1 MSLLGKRRLGVSSTS
16 PFTPQQ
22 TRPDYQVPI
31 HPATEDIEDLESLIR
46 SIADELERAEKAKAK
61 GSMPTGKD
69 SWSSGSEGTRSP
81 DLLAT
86 PVSAADSE
94 PFMGLDT
101 PPSMGDTQESPTSHA
116 SSGRRGLDKA
126 QQSNSRPKERSQAM
140 STSTSSSAAKSTARI
155 TTANETV
162 KREKSSGKSKTKA
175 TSEERAQSTRTRSR
189 REGLD
194 GSKGGKESI
203 ERTEMQTFLR
213 VALLCMYT
221 HVPLGWANTQI

>member
-22 TRPDYQVPI
+22 TRPDYQVPV

-46 SIADELERAEKAKAK
+46 SIADELERAERAKAK
-61 GSMPTGKD
+61 GAMPTRED

-86 PVSAADSE
+86 PVSAADSD
-94 PFMGLDT
+94 PSMGLDT
-101 PPSMGDTQESPTSHA
+101 PPPMGDTQDSPKSLA
-116 SSGRRGLDKA
+116 PSGRGGLDKA
-126 QQSNSRPKERSQAM
+126 QYPKSRPKERNQAT
-140 STSTSSSAAKSTARI
+140 STSTSTSTSKSGAK
-155 TTANETV
+155 TTTTNDAV
-162 KREKSSGKSKTKA
+162 KRETSSGKSKTKA

-194 GSKGGKESI
+194 DSKGEKEPI
-203 ERTEMQTFLR
+203 KRTEMQTFLR

-221 HVPLGWANTQI
+221 HVPLGWADTQI